1 MTGILVWRFML
12 NLQEARRQTTGASGI
27 QTTLVLG
34 FDRFVGSIG
43 GSLDLWNHELDTP
56 RAGYVDA

>member
-1 MTGILVWRFML
+1 ML

-27 QTTLVLG
+27 QTTLVG

-43 GSLDLWNHELDTP
+43 GSLDLGNHELDTP